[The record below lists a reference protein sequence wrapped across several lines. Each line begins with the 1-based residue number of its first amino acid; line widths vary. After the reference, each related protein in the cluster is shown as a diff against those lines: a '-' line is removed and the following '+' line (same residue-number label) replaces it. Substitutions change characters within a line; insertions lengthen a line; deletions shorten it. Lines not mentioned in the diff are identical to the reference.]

1 MAKKA
6 FKVFNSDWTCRDK
19 VYKVGKTY
27 SMNKAPIICERG
39 FHYCPKL
46 INCFR
51 YYDFDPKNKVAEVEV
66 LGDIAVSPEG
76 DKECTNKIKIVRE
89 LTWNEVL
96 SLVNTGDNNSGSC
109 NTGDCNTGDYNTGD
123 NNSGSCNTGHR
134 NTGYCNAGDYN
145 TSNYNTGNYNIGY
158 RNSGSYNTGY
168 YNAGNFNI
176 GGYNTGKY
184 NTGDFNTGN
193 YNTGDLNT
201 GNYNTGS
208 CNTGNYNSCNFSTG
222 FFNSVEQPIYFF
234 NKETTLTRSDLFNL
248 KGLEVAN
255 RLKLSEWIYASDMT
269 EVEKQ
274 QHPEYKTTG
283 GYLKTYT
290 YKQAWTNL
298 WEKLDKDEKQA
309 IKDLPNFDKEVFK
322 EITGITVR

>member
-6 FKVFNSDWTCRDK
+6 YKVFNSDWSCRDK

-27 SMNKAPIICERG
+27 SMSKAPIICERG

-89 LTWNEVL
+89 ISWHEVL
-96 SLVNTGDNNSGSC
+96 DLVNTGKNNTGSCNTGDNNSGDYNSGDY
-109 NTGDCNTGDYNTGD
+109 NTGHCNTGDYNM
-123 NNSGSCNTGHR
+123 
-134 NTGYCNAGDYN
+134 GYCNAGDYN
-145 TSNYNTGNYNIGY
+145 TSNYNTGNCNVGY
-158 RNSGSYNTGY
+158 RNSGDYNTG
-168 YNAGNFNI
+168 G
-176 GGYNTGKY
+176 Y
-184 NTGDFNTGN
+184 NTGDFNTG
-193 YNTGDLNT
+193 G
-201 GNYNTGS
+201 YNTGS
-208 CNTGNYNSCNFSTG
+208 YNIGGYNTGYCNTGNHNTGNYNSCDFSTG

-234 NKETTLTRSDLFNL
+234 NKETTLTKSDLFNL
-248 KGLEVAN
+248 KGLEVAS
-255 RLKLSEWIYASDMT
+255 LLELSEWVYASDMT
-269 EVEKQ
+269 EEEKQ
-274 QHPEYKTTG
+274 QHPEYKTTN

-298 WEKLDKDEKQA
+298 WKKLNKDEKQA
-309 IKDLPNFDKEVFK
+309 IKDLPNFDKKVFK

>member
-89 LTWNEVL
+89 ISWHEVL
-96 SLVNTGDNNSGSC
+96 DLVNTGKNNTGIR
-109 NTGDCNTGDYNTGD
+109 NTGDYNAGYCNTGDYNAGY
-123 NNSGSCNTGHR
+123 CNTGSR
-134 NTGYCNAGDYN
+134 NTGYCNAGN
-145 TSNYNTGNYNIGY
+145 CNTGNYNTGDFNVGY
-158 RNSGSYNTGY
+158 RNSG
-168 YNAGNFNI
+168 
-176 GGYNTGKY
+176 GYNTGVY

-193 YNTGDLNT
+193 YNTGGYNT
-201 GNYNTGS
+201 GNYNTGYDNTGNY
-208 CNTGNYNSCNFSTG
+208 NTGNYNSCDYSTG

-234 NKETTLTRSDLFNL
+234 NRETTLTRSDLFNL
-248 KGLEVAN
+248 KGLEVAS
-255 RLKLSEWIYASDMT
+255 LLELSEWIYASDMT
-269 EVEKQ
+269 EEEKQ
-274 QHPEYKTTG
+274 QHPEYKTTN

-290 YKQAWTNL
+290 YKQAWSNL
-298 WEKLDKDEKQA
+298 WKKLNKEDKQA

>member
-6 FKVFNSDWTCRDK
+6 YKVFNSDWACRDK

-46 INCFR
+46 LNCFR
-51 YYDFDPKNKVAEVEV
+51 YYDFNPKNKVAEVEV

-89 LTWNEVL
+89 ISWHEVL
-96 SLVNTGDNNSGSC
+96 DLVNTGKN
-109 NTGDCNTGDYNTGD
+109 NTGICNTGDYNTGD
-123 NNSGSCNTGHR
+123 
-134 NTGYCNAGDYN
+134 
-145 TSNYNTGNYNIGY
+145 YNTGN
-158 RNSGSYNTGY
+158 RNSGDYNS
-168 YNAGNFNI
+168 
-176 GGYNTGKY
+176 GGYNTGDCNTGNRNTGDY
-184 NTGDFNTGN
+184 NTGNRNSGGYNTGN
-193 YNTGDLNT
+193 
-201 GNYNTGS
+201 

-222 FFNSVEQPIYFF
+222 FFNSIEQPIYFF

-248 KGLEVAN
+248 KGLDVAS
-255 RLKLSEWIYASDMT
+255 LLELSEWVYASDMT
-269 EVEKQ
+269 EEEKQ
-274 QHPEYKTTG
+274 QHPEYKTTN

-298 WEKLDKDEKQA
+298 WKKLNKEDKQA

>member
-6 FKVFNSDWTCRDK
+6 YKVFNSDWACRDK

-46 INCFR
+46 LNCFR
-51 YYDFDPKNKVAEVEV
+51 YYDFNPKNKVAEVEV

-89 LTWNEVL
+89 ISWHEVL
-96 SLVNTGDNNSGSC
+96 DLVNTGKN
-109 NTGDCNTGDYNTGD
+109 NTGICNTGDYNTGD
-123 NNSGSCNTGHR
+123 
-134 NTGYCNAGDYN
+134 
-145 TSNYNTGNYNIGY
+145 YNTGNRNSGDY
-158 RNSGSYNTGY
+158 NSGSYNTGDCNTGNRNTGD
-168 YNAGNFNI
+168 YNTGNRNS
-176 GGYNTGKY
+176 GGYNTG
-184 NTGDFNTGN
+184 N
-193 YNTGDLNT
+193 
-201 GNYNTGS
+201 

-222 FFNSVEQPIYFF
+222 FFNSIEQPIYFF

-248 KGLEVAN
+248 KGLDVAS
-255 RLKLSEWIYASDMT
+255 LLELSEWIYASDMT
-269 EVEKQ
+269 EEEKQ
-274 QHPEYKTTG
+274 QHPEYKTTN

-298 WEKLDKDEKQA
+298 WKKLNKEDKQA

-322 EITGITVR
+322 EITGITVK